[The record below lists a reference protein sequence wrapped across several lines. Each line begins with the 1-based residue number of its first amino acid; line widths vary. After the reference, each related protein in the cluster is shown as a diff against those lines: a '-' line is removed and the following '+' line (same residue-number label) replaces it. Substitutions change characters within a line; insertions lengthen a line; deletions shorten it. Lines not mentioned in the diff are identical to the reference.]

1 MSDADKER
9 PAPRD
14 MQDLQEDVDQMIAQ
28 AEAHLGVAHGTIADV
43 AKDNDYL
50 AILKIHATIEPLIN
64 ELLKEN
70 ITRVL
75 THPKVNFPGADT
87 LAEFVL
93 ARNLDEKRTLA
104 LKSELI
110 TNRWSEFIRNVAN
123 VRNRYVHN
131 IKNIPL
137 SISEIAQKI
146 SPNDGGGAILRS
158 LGNTKQVPE
167 GAILRIF
174 MYWNFGFLLSEVIKG
189 IKPPEVGNGILSAEL
204 RKLSPRSDQENDI
217 D

>member
-1 MSDADKER
+1 MSDSDKKH
-9 PAPRD
+9 PPRD
-14 MQDLQEDVDQMIAQ
+14 MQGLQRDVDQMIAQ
-28 AEAHLGVAHGTIADV
+28 AEAHLGVVHGTIADV

-50 AILKIHATIEPLIN
+50 AILKIHATIEPLLN

-137 SISEIAQKI
+137 SIPEIAEKI
-146 SPNDGGGAILRS
+146 SPKDAGGAILRS
-158 LGNTKQVPE
+158 LGNTKRPTRS
-167 GAILRIF
+167 ALLRIF
-174 MYWNFGFLLSEVIKG
+174 LYWNFGFLLSEVIKG
-189 IKPPEVGNGILSAEL
+189 IKPPAWEGGDGILSDEL
-204 RKLSPRSDQENDI
+204 KKLSQDASEG
-217 D
+217 